1 MKTFSVDV
9 KKQFQSLLDEAD
21 AIVVGAGSGLST
33 AAGFTY
39 SGARFERY
47 FRDFIERF
55 GIRDM
60 YSGGFY
66 PFPDAETFWG
76 WWCRHIWVNRYAP
89 LPSDLYERLLQALA
103 GRDFFILTTNV
114 DHAFQRAGFQKKR
127 LFYTQGDYGLF
138 QSSEP
143 AGVTSSRTYDNKDIV
158 EAMLRSEGWSFTED
172 GALFVPKGRRVSLR
186 IDASLVPFCPDDGAP
201 MTMNLRS
208 DDSFVEDGGW
218 RAAAERYRAFLDR
231 TDGKR
236 VLFLEL
242 GVGQNTPGIIKYPFW
257 RMTEGNP
264 NARYVCVNPTKS
276 YVPDEIEARTTLFVC
291 GADAVV

>member
-114 DHAFQRAGFQKKR
+114 DHAFQRAGFPKER

-257 RMTEGNP
+257 RMTDGKP
-264 NARYVCVNPTKS
+264 NARYACVNPTKS

>member
-114 DHAFQRAGFQKKR
+114 DHAFQRAGFPKER

-242 GVGQNTPGIIKYPFW
+242 GVGQNTPGIIKYPFS
-257 RMTEGNP
+257 RQLLYACTYKQSGQKTHEK
-264 NARYVCVNPTKS
+264 RK
-276 YVPDEIEARTTLFVC
+276 EAY
-291 GADAVV
+291 G